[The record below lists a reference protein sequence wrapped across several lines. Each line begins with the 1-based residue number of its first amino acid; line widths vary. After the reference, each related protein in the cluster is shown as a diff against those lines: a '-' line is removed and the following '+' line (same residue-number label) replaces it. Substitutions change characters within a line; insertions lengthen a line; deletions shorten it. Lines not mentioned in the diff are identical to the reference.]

1 MFTFD
6 ILPFI
11 NNTNKTLPQH
21 TNTPNVNIASD
32 IIQALRNTTTL
43 SCTLTFIRISFF
55 GEDSQPRFFTGDT
68 KKAGVKKATR
78 FEQMFPKEV
87 SKPAK

>member
-11 NNTNKTLPQH
+11 NSKGKTPPQH
-21 TNTPNVNIASD
+21 TNKPNVNIASD

-55 GEDSQPRFFTGDT
+55 GDPCAPACRNGPDRRINLFNWRF
-68 KKAGVKKATR
+68 KNLILNY
-78 FEQMFPKEV
+78 
-87 SKPAK
+87 